1 MAMLSSVQRKSLER
15 ATMSYMENLPEAE
28 GYLAGRAIDLEVAR
42 SVGLGVVRDPIPGHE
57 GLEGRLAI
65 PYLTPSGPVN
75 MNFRCMADHNCKEHG
90 HQKYMTWSGLET
102 TLWGVQFLGQAG
114 DYIAV
119 AEGEID
125 ALSSN
130 IAGVPCVGISGAE
143 KWKEHWNNVFED
155 FTRVYVWQEGD
166 EAGKRFGDML
176 VREVGAI
183 RLALPAKE
191 DVNSILVG
199 QGPEVL
205 RSKIRT

>member
-1 MAMLSSVQRKSLER
+1 MQ
-15 ATMSYMENLPEAE
+15 YMEYLPEAE
-28 GYLAGRAIDLEVAR
+28 EYLEGRAIDLEVAR

-57 GLEGRLAI
+57 SLEGRLAI

-75 MNFRCMADHNCKEHG
+75 MNFRCMAGHSCKDYG

-102 TLWGVQFLGQAG
+102 TLWGVQFLAQAG

-143 KWKEHWNNVFED
+143 KWKDHWSNVFED

-166 EAGKRFGDML
+166 EAGKRFADML

-183 RLALPAKE
+183 RLALPTKQ
-191 DVNSILVG
+191 DVNSILVA
-199 QGPEVL
+199 QGPETL
-205 RSKIRT
+205 RSRIRT